1 MPADIR
7 LGDVRAWEIDD
18 VPGLRLYVAIPKGK
32 LMPQMWFE
40 IGGRRVQL
48 ARFLGPGE
56 GQQFADF
63 LDMMVNQINRA
74 MAARLTE
81 TRDDDTENE
90 AGRPGATEPHGPDR
104 PRPDE
109 GAGNE

>member
-7 LGDVRAWEIDD
+7 LGDIRAWEISD
-18 VPGLRLYVAIPKGK
+18 VPGLRLYVAIPKA
-32 LMPQMWFE
+32 QRSARMWFE
-40 IGGRRVQL
+40 INGRPVPL
-48 ARFLGPGE
+48 ARFASADM
-56 GQQFADF
+56 GQQFSDF
-63 LDMMVNQINRA
+63 MDMMVDQINRA

-81 TRDDDTENE
+81 KRDDANENE

-109 GAGNE
+109 GASDK